1 MRKFMN
7 LGLAIAVSLSSLFG
21 SVSAYAQD
29 PLTEA
34 QAILDD
40 LTAAERIGQLIL
52 VTLQGSTIVEDHPI
66 IDLIEN
72 HHVSGVVLSA
82 ENDNFSEEQD
92 TLDEIQALTSWLQE
106 VEYASSLNA
115 TMEDPD
121 TEEVLAPYFIPLL
134 VGLQQAGGGSP
145 YNEIYTGLS
154 SLPSAMAIGATW
166 DPELARTAG
175 EVLGAELRALGINL
189 LLGPSLDVLEDP
201 QVVGSGDMGVRVF
214 GGDAFWVSEIGSAFI
229 EGIGDGA
236 EGNLA
241 IIAQHFP
248 GLGGSDRDTSIE
260 VPTIRRSQAQLEQ
273 TELTPF
279 AAVMGTSPGLHG
291 VVDGV
296 LASHI
301 RYQGFQGN
309 ISSATRPISLD
320 SQALSTLLSLDDF
333 ASWREAGGVV
343 VSDSLGARSIR
354 RLYDPSE
361 EEFRGHLV
369 ARDALIAGNDL
380 LMLADFESENDP
392 SGIQNIKATLAFF
405 EQKYRDDPVFAER
418 VDEAALRIIALK
430 LRLYGGAFDLSTVI
444 PNYEDISLI
453 GNSDDV
459 TFDIALNA
467 ATLISPSQDSLLDD
481 LGGPPSAGE
490 RIVFFTDVR
499 EVRQCS
505 SCSLFDELGKFDLED
520 EILSLYGPTGAGQI
534 TNRELT
540 SFSTSDLAAY
550 LGEPPPDS
558 FTGSPAS
565 QYAVEISLV
574 TADWIVFSVLK
585 SSEEIYGSNALK
597 LLLDQRPD
605 LLQNKRIIVFAYDVP
620 YDVDATDISK
630 IDAYYGL
637 YSRSASFVEI
647 AARILFQ
654 ELTPIGS
661 SPVSIAATRYDLSE
675 ALMPDPNQ
683 VIPLELVFGDDETIA
698 EATPAGYRQGDLIQL
713 EAGRLLDWNGN
724 PVRDGTSL
732 VFTIVYQSEE
742 VDPLQIETTTL
753 NGFARMSLSL
763 DRLGMLTITASSNLA
778 QTSEILQ
785 MDVQQDVPSFVTV
798 IAPSPVDQGS
808 GGLDPGS
815 GEGDPQGGDGD
826 NTHARY
832 QMGIGSLILG
842 LVGMLI
848 VSGLG
853 FVLTRRLG
861 TTQEQTP
868 VRYALIGAVFALAGY
883 DYLAMGLPG
892 SGAILESSGVWASI
906 VMPLAAGIAGQT
918 VWAIATVIWRR
929 ARAN

>member
-7 LGLAIAVSLSSLFG
+7 LGLAIAISLSSFPG
-21 SVSAYAQD
+21 SVSAFAQD
-29 PLTEA
+29 PLTDA

-52 VTLQGSTIVEDHPI
+52 VTFQGSTIEEDHPI

-72 HHVSGVVLSA
+72 HHVSGVILSA
-82 ENDNFSEEQD
+82 ENDNFNDESD
-92 TLDEIQALTSWLQE
+92 ILDGIQALTSWLQE
-106 VEYASSLNA
+106 VEYASSLEA
-115 TMEDPD
+115 TIEDPD
-121 TEEVLAPYFIPLL
+121 TEEVLAPHFIPLL
-134 VGLQQAGGGSP
+134 VGLRQAGGGSP
-145 YNEIYTGLS
+145 YNEIYTGMS
-154 SLPSAMAIGATW
+154 NLPSAMAIGATW
-166 DPELARTAG
+166 DPELAGTAG
-175 EVLGAELRALGINL
+175 EVLGTELRALGINL

-201 QVVGSGDMGVRVF
+201 QVVGTGDLGVRVF
-214 GGDAFWVSEIGSAFI
+214 GGDPFWVSEIGRAFI
-229 EGIGDGA
+229 EGLDEGA

-248 GLGGSDRDTSIE
+248 GLGGSDRDTSVE

-273 TELTPF
+273 TELAPF
-279 AAVMGTSPGLHG
+279 AAVMGSSPGSHG

-309 ISSATRPISLD
+309 ISAATRPISLD
-320 SQALSTLLSLDDF
+320 AQALTTLLSMDDF
-333 ASWREAGGVV
+333 ASWRESGGIV
-343 VSDSLGARSIR
+343 VSESLGARSIR

-361 EEFRGHLV
+361 EQFRGHLV

-392 SGIQNIKATLAFF
+392 SGILNVKATLAFF

-430 LRLYGGAFDLSTVI
+430 LRLYGGSFDISTTL
-444 PNYEDISLI
+444 PNYDDLSLI
-453 GNSDDV
+453 GHGDDV
-459 TFDIALNA
+459 TFDVALNA
-467 ATLISPSQDSLLDD
+467 ATLISPSQDALLDD

-505 SCSLFDELGKFDLED
+505 NCPLFDELGKFDLED
-520 EILSLYGPTGAGQI
+520 EILSLYGPTGAGEI

-550 LGEPPPDS
+550 LGEEPPDS

-565 QYAVEISLV
+565 QYAVEIALI

-585 SSEEIYGSNALK
+585 SSEGDYGSNALK

-605 LLQNKRIIVFAYDVP
+605 LVQSKRIIVFAHDVP

-637 YSRSASFVEI
+637 YARSASFVEI

-654 ELTPIGS
+654 ELTPSGS
-661 SPVSIAATRYDLSE
+661 SPVSIVATRYNLSE
-675 ALMPDPNQ
+675 ALLPDPNQ
-683 VIPLELVFGDDETIA
+683 VIPLELVLSGDDATG
-698 EATPAGYRQGDLIQL
+698 EATPAGYRQGDLIQV
-713 EAGRLLDWNGN
+713 EAGRLLDGNGN

-732 VFTIVYQSEE
+732 VFNIDYQSEE

-763 DRLGMLTITASSNLA
+763 DRLGMMTITASSDLA

-785 MDVQQDVPSFVTV
+785 MDVQQDAPSFVTV

-815 GEGDPQGGDGD
+815 GEGDPQESDGDG
-826 NTHARY
+826 A
-832 QMGIGSLILG
+832 QVVFEMGIGSLLLG
-842 LVGMLI
+842 LIGMLI
-848 VSGLG
+848 VSGAG

-868 VRYALIGAVFALAGY
+868 VRFALIGAVFALAGY

-892 SGAILESSGVWASI
+892 SAAILESSGAWASI
-906 VMPLAAGIAGQT
+906 VLPLAAGIAGQT
-918 VWAIATVIWRR
+918 GWAIATVIGRR
-929 ARAN
+929 ARAS